1 MSGSRKF
8 IFLSISVVIH
18 LAVVAV
24 IFYLTNLPERIYDN
38 IEVTSYVTPTLK
50 SSVEVQKPQHHVKVK
65 TENSKPLVAVSDEAA
80 ADTKPSDAGTGNSG
94 EALASD
100 SEITSP
106 AVLLT
111 KIHANRTEAARK
123 ADYSGISK
131 VEITIASDGSVRNV
145 KLQNSLPYG
154 LDDVALKLAH
164 ELKFKPAMV
173 KNKPV
178 ASAILLKV
186 RFESEK

>member
-1 MSGSRKF
+1 MSGSRKV
-8 IFLSISVVIH
+8 IFLIASVIIH
-18 LAVVAV
+18 VGMALTIA
-24 IFYLTNLPERIYDN
+24 YLTNFPEKVYEN

-50 SSVEVQKPQHHVKVK
+50 SSVEVQKPQPQLKAK
-65 TENSKPLVAVSDEAA
+65 TEISKPVAVSNEAA
-80 ADTKPSDAGTGNSG
+80 VTDVNPSENATEPSG
-94 EALASD
+94 ETLASD
-100 SEITSP
+100 SDITSP

-111 KIHANRTEAARK
+111 KIKANRTEAARK

-131 VEITIASDGSVRNV
+131 VEITISSEGAVRNV

-154 LDDVALKLAH
+154 LDEVALRLAQ
-164 ELKFKPAMV
+164 ELKFKPAMI

>member
-1 MSGSRKF
+1 MSGSRKV
-8 IFLSISVVIH
+8 IFLSLSVIIH
-18 LAVVAV
+18 LGVVAT
-24 IFYLTNLPERIYDN
+24 ISYLTNFPEKIYEN
-38 IEVTSYVTPTLK
+38 IEVTSYVTSTHK
-50 SSVEVQKPQHHVKVK
+50 SSIEVQKTQSQVNAKNEIVK
-65 TENSKPLVAVSDEAA
+65 TVVSNEEASDVKPGEA
-80 ADTKPSDAGTGNSG
+80 TTDASG
-94 EALASD
+94 EELASD
-100 SEITSP
+100 SDITSP

-111 KIHANRTEAARK
+111 KIKANRTEAARK

-131 VEITIASDGSVRNV
+131 VEITIGSDGAVKNV

-154 LDDVALKLAH
+154 LDEVAFRLAQ
-164 ELKFKPAMV
+164 ELKFKPAMI

>member
-1 MSGSRKF
+1 MSASRKVT
-8 IFLSISVVIH
+8 FLSLSVIIH
-18 LAVVAV
+18 LGVAV
-24 IFYLTNLPERIYDN
+24 IIAYVTNLPERIYEN

-50 SSVEVQKPQHHVKVK
+50 SSVEVQKTQTQVKAK
-65 TENSKPLVAVSDEAA
+65 TEIVKPAVSNEQASEVKPGEA
-80 ADTKPSDAGTGNSG
+80 TGEASG
-94 EALASD
+94 EALANDSD
-100 SEITSP
+100 ITSP

-111 KIHANRTEAARK
+111 KIKANRTEAARK

-131 VEITIASDGSVRNV
+131 VEITIGSDGTVRNV

-154 LDDVALKLAH
+154 LDEIALRLAQ
-164 ELKFKPAMV
+164 ESKFKPAMV

>member
-1 MSGSRKF
+1 MSGSRKVT
-8 IFLSISVVIH
+8 FLALSVIIH
-18 LAVVAV
+18 VGVAAT
-24 IFYLTNLPERIYDN
+24 IAYFTNLPERVYDN

-50 SSVEVQKPQHHVKVK
+50 SSVEVQKPQPQIKANIE
-65 TENSKPLVAVSDEAA
+65 TIKPLVSNEEASDVKSGEAI
-80 ADTKPSDAGTGNSG
+80 TDASG

-100 SEITSP
+100 SDITSP

-111 KIHANRTEAARK
+111 KIKANRTEAARK

-131 VEITIASDGSVRNV
+131 VEITIGSDGAVKNA

-154 LDDVALKLAH
+154 LDEVALRLAH
-164 ELKFKPAMV
+164 ESKFKPAMV